1 VTIGEIQYGH
11 KANPAM
17 GLSEQSNYMEF
28 LREECPEPYPITE
41 HVGERYGVLKA
52 WVLMNCAPKEM
63 RAKPNRLN
71 QLVDPISG
79 EELGVQE
86 NDLWIAAQA
95 MTFGLVLVTH
105 DFRGHFGELLHH
117 FKSTHQIDVEDW
129 VR

>member
-1 VTIGEIQYGH
+1 
-11 KANPAM
+11 
-17 GLSEQSNYMEF
+17 
-28 LREECPEPYPITE
+28 
-41 HVGERYGVLKA
+41 
-52 WVLMNCAPKEM
+52 M
-63 RAKPNRLN
+63 RAKPSRLN

-105 DFRGHFGELLHH
+105 DSKHHFGKLLRH
-117 FKSTHQIDVEDW
+117 FKSTLQIDVEDW